1 MKLIA
6 SAVVAAVIASAGIAS
21 AQEFKDQLKARQGQ
35 FNIIALNLGVLG
47 GMARGNIDYDADRA
61 QAAADSLA
69 GIAMVDPAALWVE
82 GSDNISI
89 DGTRA
94 LPAIWDNFDD
104 FASKWGAYV
113 TAANAMQAAAGTGL
127 EAIGPALGALGG
139 TCGACHDLYRAPQ

>member
-1 MKLIA
+1 
-6 SAVVAAVIASAGIAS
+6 
-21 AQEFKDQLKARQGQ
+21 
-35 FNIIALNLGVLG
+35 
-47 GMARGNIDYDADRA
+47 
-61 QAAADSLA
+61 
-69 GIAMVDPAALWVE
+69 MVDPAALWVE

-127 EAIGPALGALGG
+127 DAIGPALGALGG
-139 TCGACHDLYRAPQ
+139 TCGACHDVYRAPQ